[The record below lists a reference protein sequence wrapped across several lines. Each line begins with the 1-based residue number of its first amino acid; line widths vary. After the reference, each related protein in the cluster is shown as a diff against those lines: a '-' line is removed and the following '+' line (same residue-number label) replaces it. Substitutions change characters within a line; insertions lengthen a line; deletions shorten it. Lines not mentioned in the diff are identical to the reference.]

1 MDNIGDEIEMARR
14 FYGFGHWDA
23 PFWFIGPEQGK
34 GPKEADEN
42 DRRLNAWTSLGRS
55 ELCDCREFHHKI
67 GETSWHRERPRLQPT
82 WRSLMLLLKT
92 RLDESPD
99 HESLR
104 AYQRDRWGRAS
115 VEQGETLAI
124 ELSGLAAKSSRVL
137 IDRSLFREERLE
149 VIRER
154 IRQYKPEFV
163 IMYGMNERVHWERIA
178 GVELSPDTVVKV
190 GATLF
195 ALTPH
200 PIAFGR
206 TRSDWVTL
214 GVTLRELGNRKIEPA
229 VG

>member
-1 MDNIGDEIEMARR
+1 MARR

-92 RLDESPD
+92 RLGESPD

-137 IDRSLFREERLE
+137 VDRSLFREERLE

-154 IRQYKPEFV
+154 IHQYKPEFV
-163 IMYGMNERVHWERIA
+163 IMYGMNERVYWERIA

-190 GATLF
+190 GVTLF

-206 TRSDWVTL
+206 TRSDWVRL

-229 VG
+229 VR